1 MKKLVVGILAH
12 VDSGKTT
19 LSEAMLYTAGK
30 IRKLGRVDHKDAYLD
45 TDAQER
51 ERGITIFSKQAV
63 FTYDGMEITLLDT
76 PGHVDFSA
84 EMERTLQVLDYA
96 ILVINGVDGVQ
107 SHTDTL
113 WKLLKR
119 YEIPTFIFVNKMD
132 MDGAD
137 KDAVFQNI
145 RKKLDGDCVD
155 FSSGDR
161 DEQIAM
167 ADERLLDTYLD
178 SGMVEVEDIIEA
190 ILDRKIFPCFWGS
203 ALKLSGVQELLDAMN
218 TYMVMP
224 AYNAEFGGRIFKIS
238 RDAKGER
245 LTYMK
250 VTGGSLKCR
259 EQIEGTEG
267 KVNQI
272 RIYSGARY
280 ETVEEASAGTVC
292 AVTGLGET
300 SAGQGVGCEQ
310 ENVFAGLEPVLSYKV
325 SYPEDK
331 DAVVVLRDIRQLEEE
346 EPELHVEFAQET
358 GEIFVKVMGQVQL
371 QVLTQIVKDRFGY
384 LISFGMG
391 RIIYKETL
399 AEPVMGVGHFEPLR
413 HYAEVHLLMEPLEP
427 GSGMQFDTICSEDVL
442 DKNWQRLILT
452 HLEEKEYRG
461 VLTGAPITDM
471 KITVTAGRAHQKHTE
486 GGDFRQATYR
496 AVRQGLMMGE
506 CRLLEPVY
514 AFRLE
519 IPTEMTGRA
528 MNDITRMHGRF
539 AQPEIEGEMSILT
552 GTAPV
557 ATMQEYQQDVTAY
570 TRGQGKLSCTLQ
582 GYEPCHNEDEV
593 LAASTYDP
601 ELDLANPASS
611 VFCAHGAGYIVDWYD
626 VYDMMHVKEDPGFAL
641 AGMEDVLRNITSE
654 PTEAD
659 EDNRK
664 RMARERQDAG
674 VPVYDEKEL
683 EDIFVRTY
691 GSNSRENAA
700 YNKAGFNR
708 YNKGVSEADWYVKK
722 AAGHGKSKTAGAQ
735 TLSAGSKTADT
746 GIARPGAYRK
756 QKGEK
761 EYLLVDG
768 YNVIFAWDDLKAL
781 AAVNIDSA
789 RDKLIDIMSN
799 YQGYVGCELILVFDA
814 YKVKQNPGSITKH
827 GNIHVVYTK
836 EAETADMYIEKTT
849 HELGR
854 KYKVTVASSDGLEQ
868 LIIMGQGALRMSS
881 RGLREEVERVNQ
893 ILRKSKDSS
902 ITNIL
907 KLIGFFL
914 VALFLR
920 HNRKYRIHVKPPALA

>member
-1 MKKLVVGILAH
+1 MMDRNRVNTDMKKLVVGILAH

-96 ILVINGVDGVQ
+96 ILVINGMDGVQ

-132 MDGAD
+132 MEGTD

-674 VPVYDEKEL
+674 APVYDEKEL

-708 YNKGVSEADWYVKK
+708 YNKSVSEADWYVKK
-722 AAGHGKSKTAGAQ
+722 AAEHGKSKTTGAQ

-893 ILRKSKDSS
+893 ILRNDY
-902 ITNIL
+902 L
-907 KLIGFFL
+907 K
-914 VALFLR
+914 
-920 HNRKYRIHVKPPALA
+920 

>member
-45 TDAQER
+45 TDVQER

-96 ILVINGVDGVQ
+96 ILVINGMDGVQ

-137 KDAVFQNI
+137 KDAIFQNI

-155 FSSGDR
+155 FLSEDR

-178 SGMVEVEDIIEA
+178 TGMVETEDIIEA

-250 VTGGSLKCR
+250 VTGGCLKCR
-259 EQIEGTEG
+259 EQIEETEG

-280 ETVEEASAGTVC
+280 ETVEEAPAGTVC

-358 GEIFVKVMGQVQL
+358 REIFVKVMGQVQL
-371 QVLTQIVKDRFGY
+371 QVLTQIIKDRFGY

-601 ELDLANPASS
+601 ELDMANPASS

-664 RMARERQDAG
+664 RMARERQG
-674 VPVYDEKEL
+674 VGAPVYDEKEL

-708 YNKGVSEADWYVKK
+708 YNKSVSEADWYVKK

-735 TLSAGSKTADT
+735 TPAVGSKTADT

-881 RGLREEVERVNQ
+881 RGLREEVERVNR
-893 ILRKSKDSS
+893 ILRNDY
-902 ITNIL
+902 L
-907 KLIGFFL
+907 K
-914 VALFLR
+914 
-920 HNRKYRIHVKPPALA
+920 

>member
-45 TDAQER
+45 TDVQER

-325 SYPEDK
+325 SYPGDK

-371 QVLTQIVKDRFGY
+371 QVLTQIIKDRFGY

-601 ELDLANPASS
+601 ELDMANPASS

-674 VPVYDEKEL
+674 MPVYDEKEL

-722 AAGHGKSKTAGAQ
+722 AAEHGKSKTAGAQ

-893 ILRKSKDSS
+893 ILRNDY
-902 ITNIL
+902 L
-907 KLIGFFL
+907 K
-914 VALFLR
+914 
-920 HNRKYRIHVKPPALA
+920 

>member
-45 TDAQER
+45 TDVQER

-96 ILVINGVDGVQ
+96 VLVINGMDGVQ

-137 KDAVFQNI
+137 KDVVFQNI

-155 FSSGDR
+155 FLSEDR

-178 SGMVEVEDIIEA
+178 SGMVETEDIIEA

-280 ETVEEASAGTVC
+280 ETVEEAPAGTVC
-292 AVTGLGET
+292 AVTGLSGT

-310 ENVFAGLEPVLSYKV
+310 GNVFAGLEPVLSYKV

-358 GEIFVKVMGQVQL
+358 REIFVKVMGQVQL
-371 QVLTQIVKDRFGY
+371 QVLTQIIKDRFGY

-399 AEPVMGVGHFEPLR
+399 TEPVMGVGHFEPLR
-413 HYAEVHLLMEPLEP
+413 HYAEVHLLMEPMEP

-601 ELDLANPASS
+601 ELDMANPASS

-654 PTEAD
+654 PAEAD

-664 RMARERQDAG
+664 RMARERQGTGA
-674 VPVYDEKEL
+674 PVYDEKEL

-700 YNKAGFNR
+700 YNKVGFNR
-708 YNKGVSEADWYVKK
+708 YNKSVSEADWYVKK
-722 AAGHGKSKTAGAQ
+722 AAGHGKSRTAGAQ
-735 TLSAGSKTADT
+735 TPAIGSKTADT

-789 RDKLIDIMSN
+789 RDKLIDVMSN

-881 RGLREEVERVNQ
+881 RGLREEVERVNR
-893 ILRKSKDSS
+893 ILRNDY
-902 ITNIL
+902 L
-907 KLIGFFL
+907 K
-914 VALFLR
+914 
-920 HNRKYRIHVKPPALA
+920 

>member
-63 FTYDGMEITLLDT
+63 FTYGGMEITLLDT

-96 ILVINGVDGVQ
+96 ILVINGMDGVQ

-132 MDGAD
+132 MEGTD

-280 ETVEEASAGTVC
+280 ETVEEAFAGTVC

-310 ENVFAGLEPVLSYKV
+310 KNVFAGLEPVLSYKV
-325 SYPEDK
+325 SYPGDK

-371 QVLTQIVKDRFGY
+371 QVLTQIIKDRFGY

-601 ELDLANPASS
+601 ELDMANPASS

-626 VYDMMHVKEDPGFAL
+626 VYDMMHVKEDLGFAL

-674 VPVYDEKEL
+674 APVYDEKEL

-708 YNKGVSEADWYVKK
+708 HNKSVSEADWYVKK
-722 AAGHGKSKTAGAQ
+722 AAEHGKSKTVGAQ
-735 TLSAGSKTADT
+735 TPSVGSKTADT

-789 RDKLIDIMSN
+789 RDKLIDVMSN

-814 YKVKQNPGSITKH
+814 YRVKQNPGSITKH

-893 ILRKSKDSS
+893 ILRNDY
-902 ITNIL
+902 L
-907 KLIGFFL
+907 K
-914 VALFLR
+914 
-920 HNRKYRIHVKPPALA
+920 

>member
-1 MKKLVVGILAH
+1 MMDRNKVNIDMKKLVVGILAH

-45 TDAQER
+45 TDVQER

-63 FTYDGMEITLLDT
+63 FTYDDMEITLLDT

-96 ILVINGVDGVQ
+96 VLVINGMDGVQ

-119 YEIPTFIFVNKMD
+119 YEIPTFLFVNKMD

-137 KDAVFQNI
+137 KDAIFQNI

-155 FSSGDR
+155 FSSEDR

-178 SGMVEVEDIIEA
+178 SGRVETEDIIET
-190 ILDRKIFPCFWGS
+190 ILGRKIFPCFWGS
-203 ALKLSGVQELLDAMN
+203 ALRLSGVQELLDAMN

-280 ETVEEASAGTVC
+280 ETVEEVAAGTVC
-292 AVTGLGET
+292 AVTGLSGT

-310 ENVFAGLEPVLSYKV
+310 GNVFAGLEPVLSYKV

-358 GEIFVKVMGQVQL
+358 REIFVKVMGQVQL
-371 QVLTQIVKDRFGY
+371 QVLTQIIKDRFGY

-461 VLTGAPITDM
+461 VLTGASITDM

-570 TRGQGKLSCTLQ
+570 TRGQGKLFCTLQ

-593 LAASTYDP
+593 LEASTYDP
-601 ELDLANPASS
+601 ELDMANPASS

-626 VYDMMHVKEDPGFAL
+626 VYDRMHVKEDPGFAL

-664 RMARERQDAG
+664 RMARERQGAG

-708 YNKGVSEADWYVKK
+708 YNKSVSEADWYVKK

-735 TLSAGSKTADT
+735 TPAVGSKTADT

-789 RDKLIDIMSN
+789 RDKLIDVMSN

-881 RGLREEVERVNQ
+881 RGLREEVERVNR
-893 ILRKSKDSS
+893 ILRNDY
-902 ITNIL
+902 L
-907 KLIGFFL
+907 K
-914 VALFLR
+914 
-920 HNRKYRIHVKPPALA
+920 

>member
-63 FTYDGMEITLLDT
+63 FTYGGMEITLLDT

-96 ILVINGVDGVQ
+96 ILVINGMDGVQ

-132 MDGAD
+132 MEGTD

-325 SYPEDK
+325 SYPGDK

-371 QVLTQIVKDRFGY
+371 QVLTQIIKDRFGY

-601 ELDLANPASS
+601 ELDMENPASS

-674 VPVYDEKEL
+674 TPVYDEKEL

-708 YNKGVSEADWYVKK
+708 HNKSVSEADWYVKK
-722 AAGHGKSKTAGAQ
+722 AAEHGKSKTAGAQ
-735 TLSAGSKTADT
+735 TPSVGSKTADT

-789 RDKLIDIMSN
+789 RDKLIDVMSN

-893 ILRKSKDSS
+893 ILRNDY
-902 ITNIL
+902 L
-907 KLIGFFL
+907 K
-914 VALFLR
+914 
-920 HNRKYRIHVKPPALA
+920 

>member
-96 ILVINGVDGVQ
+96 ILVINGMDGVQ

-132 MDGAD
+132 MEGTD

-325 SYPEDK
+325 SYPGDK

-371 QVLTQIVKDRFGY
+371 QVLTQIIKDRFGY

-601 ELDLANPASS
+601 ELDMENPASS

-674 VPVYDEKEL
+674 APVYDEKEL

-708 YNKGVSEADWYVKK
+708 HNKSVSEADWYVKK
-722 AAGHGKSKTAGAQ
+722 AAEHGKSKTAGAQ
-735 TLSAGSKTADT
+735 TPSVGSKTADT

-789 RDKLIDIMSN
+789 RDKLIDVMSN

-893 ILRKSKDSS
+893 ILRNDY
-902 ITNIL
+902 L
-907 KLIGFFL
+907 K
-914 VALFLR
+914 
-920 HNRKYRIHVKPPALA
+920 

>member
-96 ILVINGVDGVQ
+96 ILVINGMDGVQ

-132 MDGAD
+132 MEGTD
-137 KDAVFQNI
+137 KDVVFQNI

-203 ALKLSGVQELLDAMN
+203 ALKLSGVQELLDALN

-310 ENVFAGLEPVLSYKV
+310 GNMFAGLEPVLSYKV

-371 QVLTQIVKDRFGY
+371 QVLTQIIKDRFGY

-601 ELDLANPASS
+601 ELDMANPASS

-654 PTEAD
+654 PTGAD

-674 VPVYDEKEL
+674 APVYDEKEL

-708 YNKGVSEADWYVKK
+708 HNKSVSEADWYVKK
-722 AAGHGKSKTAGAQ
+722 AAEHGKSKTAGAQ
-735 TLSAGSKTADT
+735 TPSVGSKTADT

-789 RDKLIDIMSN
+789 RDKLIDVMSN

-893 ILRKSKDSS
+893 ILRNDY
-902 ITNIL
+902 L
-907 KLIGFFL
+907 K
-914 VALFLR
+914 
-920 HNRKYRIHVKPPALA
+920 

>member
-96 ILVINGVDGVQ
+96 ILVINGMDGVQ

-132 MDGAD
+132 MEGTD
-137 KDAVFQNI
+137 KDVVFQNI

-310 ENVFAGLEPVLSYKV
+310 GNMFAGLEPVLSYKV

-371 QVLTQIVKDRFGY
+371 QVLTQIIKDRFGY
-384 LISFGMG
+384 LISFGME

-601 ELDLANPASS
+601 ELDMANPASS

-674 VPVYDEKEL
+674 APVYDEKEL

-700 YNKAGFNR
+700 YNKAGFDR
-708 YNKGVSEADWYVKK
+708 HNKSVSEADWYVKK
-722 AAGHGKSKTAGAQ
+722 AAEHGKSKTAGAQ
-735 TLSAGSKTADT
+735 TPSVGSKTADT

-789 RDKLIDIMSN
+789 RDKLIDVMSN

-893 ILRKSKDSS
+893 ILRNDY
-902 ITNIL
+902 L
-907 KLIGFFL
+907 K
-914 VALFLR
+914 
-920 HNRKYRIHVKPPALA
+920 

>member
-96 ILVINGVDGVQ
+96 ILVINGMDGVQ

-132 MDGAD
+132 MEGTD

-371 QVLTQIVKDRFGY
+371 QVLTQIIKDRFGY

-601 ELDLANPASS
+601 ELDMANPASS

-664 RMARERQDAG
+664 RMAREQQDAG
-674 VPVYDEKEL
+674 APVYDEKEL

-708 YNKGVSEADWYVKK
+708 HNKSVSEADWYVKK
-722 AAGHGKSKTAGAQ
+722 AAEHGKSKTAGAQ
-735 TLSAGSKTADT
+735 TPSVGSKTADT

-789 RDKLIDIMSN
+789 RDKLIDVMSN

-893 ILRKSKDSS
+893 ILRNDY
-902 ITNIL
+902 L
-907 KLIGFFL
+907 K
-914 VALFLR
+914 
-920 HNRKYRIHVKPPALA
+920 

>member
-1 MKKLVVGILAH
+1 MMDRNRVNTDMKKLVVGILAH

-96 ILVINGVDGVQ
+96 ILVINGMDGVQ

-132 MDGAD
+132 MEGTD

-325 SYPEDK
+325 SYPGDK

-371 QVLTQIVKDRFGY
+371 QVLTQIIKDRFGY

-582 GYEPCHNEDEV
+582 RYEPCHNEDEV

-601 ELDLANPASS
+601 ELDMVNPASS

-674 VPVYDEKEL
+674 APVYDEKEL

-708 YNKGVSEADWYVKK
+708 HNKSVSEADWYVKK
-722 AAGHGKSKTAGAQ
+722 AAEHGKSKTAGAQ
-735 TLSAGSKTADT
+735 TPSVGSKTADT

-789 RDKLIDIMSN
+789 RDKLIDVMSN

-893 ILRKSKDSS
+893 ILRNDY
-902 ITNIL
+902 L
-907 KLIGFFL
+907 K
-914 VALFLR
+914 
-920 HNRKYRIHVKPPALA
+920 

>member
-96 ILVINGVDGVQ
+96 ILVINGMDGVQ

-132 MDGAD
+132 MEGTD

-178 SGMVEVEDIIEA
+178 SGMVEVEDITEA

-371 QVLTQIVKDRFGY
+371 QVLTQIIKDRFGY

-399 AEPVMGVGHFEPLR
+399 VEPVMGVGHFEPLR
-413 HYAEVHLLMEPLEP
+413 HYAEVHLLMEPLEL

-601 ELDLANPASS
+601 ELDMANPASS

-674 VPVYDEKEL
+674 APVYDEKEL

-708 YNKGVSEADWYVKK
+708 HNKSVSEADWYVKK
-722 AAGHGKSKTAGAQ
+722 AAEHGKSKTTGAQ

-893 ILRKSKDSS
+893 ILRNDY
-902 ITNIL
+902 L
-907 KLIGFFL
+907 K
-914 VALFLR
+914 
-920 HNRKYRIHVKPPALA
+920 

>member
-96 ILVINGVDGVQ
+96 ILVINGMDGVQ

-132 MDGAD
+132 MEGTD
-137 KDAVFQNI
+137 KDAVFPNI

-371 QVLTQIVKDRFGY
+371 QVLTQIIKDRFGY

-399 AEPVMGVGHFEPLR
+399 VEPVMGVGHFEPLR

-601 ELDLANPASS
+601 ELDMANPASS

-664 RMARERQDAG
+664 RMARERQVAG

-893 ILRKSKDSS
+893 ILRNDY
-902 ITNIL
+902 L
-907 KLIGFFL
+907 K
-914 VALFLR
+914 
-920 HNRKYRIHVKPPALA
+920 

>member
-96 ILVINGVDGVQ
+96 ILVINGMDGVQ

-132 MDGAD
+132 MEGTD

-178 SGMVEVEDIIEA
+178 SGMVETEDIIEA

-280 ETVEEASAGTVC
+280 ETVEEASAGTIC

-371 QVLTQIVKDRFGY
+371 QVLTQIIKDRFGY

-601 ELDLANPASS
+601 ELDMANPASS

-664 RMARERQDAG
+664 RMVRERQDAG
-674 VPVYDEKEL
+674 APVYDEKEL

-708 YNKGVSEADWYVKK
+708 HNKSVSEADWYVKK
-722 AAGHGKSKTAGAQ
+722 AAEHGKSKTAGAQ
-735 TLSAGSKTADT
+735 TPSVGLKTADT

-768 YNVIFAWDDLKAL
+768 YNVLFAWDDLKAL

-789 RDKLIDIMSN
+789 RDKLIDVMSN

-893 ILRKSKDSS
+893 ILRNDY
-902 ITNIL
+902 L
-907 KLIGFFL
+907 K
-914 VALFLR
+914 
-920 HNRKYRIHVKPPALA
+920 

>member
-96 ILVINGVDGVQ
+96 ILVINGMDGVQ

-137 KDAVFQNI
+137 KDAIFQNI

-178 SGMVEVEDIIEA
+178 SGMVETEDIIEA

-218 TYMVMP
+218 AYMVMP
-224 AYNAEFGGRIFKIS
+224 AYNTEFGGRVFKIS

-250 VTGGSLKCR
+250 VTGGNLKCR
-259 EQIEGTEG
+259 EQIEGTDG

-280 ETVEEASAGTVC
+280 ETVEEAPAGTVC

-358 GEIFVKVMGQVQL
+358 REIFVKVMGQVQL
-371 QVLTQIVKDRFGY
+371 QVLTQIIKDRFGY

-601 ELDLANPASS
+601 ELDMANPASS

-664 RMARERQDAG
+664 RMARERQDVGA
-674 VPVYDEKEL
+674 PVYDEKEL

-708 YNKGVSEADWYVKK
+708 YNKSVSEADWYVKK
-722 AAGHGKSKTAGAQ
+722 AAEHGKSKTTGAQ
-735 TLSAGSKTADT
+735 TPAVGLKTADT

-881 RGLREEVERVNQ
+881 RGLREEVERVNR
-893 ILRKSKDSS
+893 ILRDDY
-902 ITNIL
+902 L
-907 KLIGFFL
+907 K
-914 VALFLR
+914 
-920 HNRKYRIHVKPPALA
+920 

>member
-96 ILVINGVDGVQ
+96 ILVINGMDGVQ

-132 MDGAD
+132 MEGTD
-137 KDAVFQNI
+137 KDAVFPNI

-371 QVLTQIVKDRFGY
+371 QVLTQIIKDRFGY

-601 ELDLANPASS
+601 ELDMANPASS

-674 VPVYDEKEL
+674 APVYDEKEL

-708 YNKGVSEADWYVKK
+708 HNKSVSEADWYVKK
-722 AAGHGKSKTAGAQ
+722 AAEHGKSKTAGAQ

-893 ILRKSKDSS
+893 ILRNDY
-902 ITNIL
+902 L
-907 KLIGFFL
+907 K
-914 VALFLR
+914 
-920 HNRKYRIHVKPPALA
+920 

>member
-96 ILVINGVDGVQ
+96 ILVINGMDGVQ

-132 MDGAD
+132 MEGTD

-272 RIYSGARY
+272 RIYFGARY
-280 ETVEEASAGTVC
+280 ETVEEASAGTVY

-674 VPVYDEKEL
+674 APVYDEKEL

-708 YNKGVSEADWYVKK
+708 HNKSVSEADWYVKK
-722 AAGHGKSKTAGAQ
+722 AAEHGKSKTTGAQ

-893 ILRKSKDSS
+893 ILRNDY
-902 ITNIL
+902 L
-907 KLIGFFL
+907 K
-914 VALFLR
+914 
-920 HNRKYRIHVKPPALA
+920 

>member
-96 ILVINGVDGVQ
+96 ILVINGMDGVQ

-132 MDGAD
+132 MEGTD
-137 KDAVFQNI
+137 KDAVFLNI

-331 DAVVVLRDIRQLEEE
+331 DAVVVLWDIRQLEEE

-371 QVLTQIVKDRFGY
+371 QVLTQIIKDRFGY

-799 YQGYVGCELILVFDA
+799 YQGYVGCDLILVFDA

-893 ILRKSKDSS
+893 ILRNDY
-902 ITNIL
+902 L
-907 KLIGFFL
+907 K
-914 VALFLR
+914 
-920 HNRKYRIHVKPPALA
+920 

>member
-371 QVLTQIVKDRFGY
+371 QVLTQIIKDRFGY

-399 AEPVMGVGHFEPLR
+399 VEPVMGVGHFEPLR
-413 HYAEVHLLMEPLEP
+413 HYAEVHLLMEPLEL

-601 ELDLANPASS
+601 ELDMANPASS

-674 VPVYDEKEL
+674 APVYDEKEL

-708 YNKGVSEADWYVKK
+708 HNKSVSEADWYVKK
-722 AAGHGKSKTAGAQ
+722 AAEHGKSKTTGAQ

-893 ILRKSKDSS
+893 ILRNDY
-902 ITNIL
+902 L
-907 KLIGFFL
+907 K
-914 VALFLR
+914 
-920 HNRKYRIHVKPPALA
+920 

>member
-683 EDIFVRTY
+683 EDIFVRAY

-789 RDKLIDIMSN
+789 RDKLIDVMSN

-893 ILRKSKDSS
+893 ILRNDY
-902 ITNIL
+902 L
-907 KLIGFFL
+907 K
-914 VALFLR
+914 
-920 HNRKYRIHVKPPALA
+920 

>member
-63 FTYDGMEITLLDT
+63 FTYDGMEITLFDT

-893 ILRKSKDSS
+893 ILRNDY
-902 ITNIL
+902 L
-907 KLIGFFL
+907 K
-914 VALFLR
+914 
-920 HNRKYRIHVKPPALA
+920 

>member
-280 ETVEEASAGTVC
+280 ETVEEASAGTIC

-893 ILRKSKDSS
+893 ILRNDY
-902 ITNIL
+902 L
-907 KLIGFFL
+907 K
-914 VALFLR
+914 
-920 HNRKYRIHVKPPALA
+920 

>member
-641 AGMEDVLRNITSE
+641 AGMEDILRNITSE

-893 ILRKSKDSS
+893 ILRNDY
-902 ITNIL
+902 L
-907 KLIGFFL
+907 K
-914 VALFLR
+914 
-920 HNRKYRIHVKPPALA
+920 

>member
-96 ILVINGVDGVQ
+96 ILVINGMDGVQ

-132 MDGAD
+132 MEGTD

-310 ENVFAGLEPVLSYKV
+310 ENVFAGLEPVLFYKV

-384 LISFGMG
+384 LILFGMG

-519 IPTEMTGRA
+519 TPTEMTGRA

-611 VFCAHGAGYIVDWYD
+611 VFCAHAAGYIVDWYD

-893 ILRKSKDSS
+893 ILRNDY
-902 ITNIL
+902 L
-907 KLIGFFL
+907 K
-914 VALFLR
+914 
-920 HNRKYRIHVKPPALA
+920 

>member
-1 MKKLVVGILAH
+1 MMDRNRVNTDMKKLVVGILAH

-280 ETVEEASAGTVC
+280 EPVEEASAGTVC

-601 ELDLANPASS
+601 ELDMANPASS

-674 VPVYDEKEL
+674 APVYDEKEL

-708 YNKGVSEADWYVKK
+708 HNKSVSEADWYVKK
-722 AAGHGKSKTAGAQ
+722 AAEHGKSKTTGAQ

-881 RGLREEVERVNQ
+881 SGLREEVERVNQ
-893 ILRKSKDSS
+893 ILRNDY
-902 ITNIL
+902 L
-907 KLIGFFL
+907 K
-914 VALFLR
+914 
-920 HNRKYRIHVKPPALA
+920 

>member
-96 ILVINGVDGVQ
+96 ILVINGMDGVQ

-132 MDGAD
+132 MEGTD

-178 SGMVEVEDIIEA
+178 SGMVEVEDITEA

-280 ETVEEASAGTVC
+280 ETVEEASAGTIC

-371 QVLTQIVKDRFGY
+371 QVLTQIIKDRFGY

-601 ELDLANPASS
+601 ELDMANPASS

-674 VPVYDEKEL
+674 APVYDEKEL

-708 YNKGVSEADWYVKK
+708 HNKSVSEADWYVKK
-722 AAGHGKSKTAGAQ
+722 AAEHGKSKTAGAQ
-735 TLSAGSKTADT
+735 TPSVGSKTADT

-789 RDKLIDIMSN
+789 RDKLIDVMSN

-893 ILRKSKDSS
+893 ILRNDY
-902 ITNIL
+902 L
-907 KLIGFFL
+907 K
-914 VALFLR
+914 
-920 HNRKYRIHVKPPALA
+920 

>member
-96 ILVINGVDGVQ
+96 ILVINGMDGVQ

-132 MDGAD
+132 MEGTD

-178 SGMVEVEDIIEA
+178 SGMVEVEDITEA

-371 QVLTQIVKDRFGY
+371 QVLTQIIKDRFGY

-399 AEPVMGVGHFEPLR
+399 VEPVMGVGHFEPLR
-413 HYAEVHLLMEPLEP
+413 HYAEVHLLMEPLEL

-601 ELDLANPASS
+601 ELDMANPASS

-893 ILRKSKDSS
+893 ILRNDY
-902 ITNIL
+902 
-907 KLIGFFL
+907 
-914 VALFLR
+914 LR
-920 HNRKYRIHVKPPALA
+920 

>member
-280 ETVEEASAGTVC
+280 EPVEEASAGTVC

-601 ELDLANPASS
+601 ELDMANPASS

-674 VPVYDEKEL
+674 APVYDEKEL

-708 YNKGVSEADWYVKK
+708 HNKSVSEADWYVKK
-722 AAGHGKSKTAGAQ
+722 AAEHGKSKTTGAQ

-881 RGLREEVERVNQ
+881 SGLREEVERVNQ
-893 ILRKSKDSS
+893 ILRNDY
-902 ITNIL
+902 L
-907 KLIGFFL
+907 K
-914 VALFLR
+914 
-920 HNRKYRIHVKPPALA
+920 

>member
-96 ILVINGVDGVQ
+96 ILVINGMDGVQ

-132 MDGAD
+132 MEGTD
-137 KDAVFQNI
+137 KDVVFQNI

-310 ENVFAGLEPVLSYKV
+310 GNMFAGLEPVLSYKV

-371 QVLTQIVKDRFGY
+371 QVLTQIIKDRFGY

-601 ELDLANPASS
+601 ELDMANPASS

-664 RMARERQDAG
+664 RMARERQDASA
-674 VPVYDEKEL
+674 PVYDEKEL

-700 YNKAGFNR
+700 YNKAGFDR
-708 YNKGVSEADWYVKK
+708 HNKSVSEADWYVKK
-722 AAGHGKSKTAGAQ
+722 AAEHGKSKTAGAQ
-735 TLSAGSKTADT
+735 TPSVGSKTADT

-789 RDKLIDIMSN
+789 RDKLIDVMSN

-893 ILRKSKDSS
+893 ILRNDY
-902 ITNIL
+902 L
-907 KLIGFFL
+907 K
-914 VALFLR
+914 
-920 HNRKYRIHVKPPALA
+920 

>member
-224 AYNAEFGGRIFKIS
+224 AYNAEFGGWIFKIS

-674 VPVYDEKEL
+674 APVYDEKEL

-708 YNKGVSEADWYVKK
+708 HNKSVSEADWYVKK
-722 AAGHGKSKTAGAQ
+722 AAEHGKSKTTGAQ

-893 ILRKSKDSS
+893 ILRNDY
-902 ITNIL
+902 L
-907 KLIGFFL
+907 K
-914 VALFLR
+914 
-920 HNRKYRIHVKPPALA
+920 

>member
-96 ILVINGVDGVQ
+96 ILVINGMDGVQ

-132 MDGAD
+132 MEGTD
-137 KDAVFQNI
+137 KDVVFQNI

-280 ETVEEASAGTVC
+280 ETVEESSAGTVC

-310 ENVFAGLEPVLSYKV
+310 GNMFAGLEPVLSYKV

-371 QVLTQIVKDRFGY
+371 QVLTQIIKDRFGY

-601 ELDLANPASS
+601 ELDMANPASS

-654 PTEAD
+654 PTGAD

-674 VPVYDEKEL
+674 APVYDEKEL

-708 YNKGVSEADWYVKK
+708 HNKSVSEADWYVKK
-722 AAGHGKSKTAGAQ
+722 AAEHGKSKTAGAQ
-735 TLSAGSKTADT
+735 TPSVGSKTADT

-789 RDKLIDIMSN
+789 RDKLIDVMSN

-893 ILRKSKDSS
+893 ILRNDY
-902 ITNIL
+902 L
-907 KLIGFFL
+907 K
-914 VALFLR
+914 
-920 HNRKYRIHVKPPALA
+920 

>member
-96 ILVINGVDGVQ
+96 ILVINGMDGVQ

-132 MDGAD
+132 MEGTD
-137 KDAVFQNI
+137 KDTVFQNI

-218 TYMVMP
+218 TYMVMS

-325 SYPEDK
+325 SYPGDK

-371 QVLTQIVKDRFGY
+371 QVLTQIIKDRFGY

-601 ELDLANPASS
+601 ELDMENPASS

-674 VPVYDEKEL
+674 APVYDEKEL

-708 YNKGVSEADWYVKK
+708 HNKSVSEADWYVKK
-722 AAGHGKSKTAGAQ
+722 AAEHGKSKTAGAQ
-735 TLSAGSKTADT
+735 TPSVGSKTADT

-789 RDKLIDIMSN
+789 RDKLIDVMSN

-893 ILRKSKDSS
+893 ILRNDY
-902 ITNIL
+902 L
-907 KLIGFFL
+907 K
-914 VALFLR
+914 
-920 HNRKYRIHVKPPALA
+920 

>member
-190 ILDRKIFPCFWGS
+190 ILNRKIFPCFWGS

-893 ILRKSKDSS
+893 ILRNDY
-902 ITNIL
+902 L
-907 KLIGFFL
+907 K
-914 VALFLR
+914 
-920 HNRKYRIHVKPPALA
+920 

>member
-63 FTYDGMEITLLDT
+63 FTYGGMEITLLDT

-96 ILVINGVDGVQ
+96 ILVINGMDGVQ

-132 MDGAD
+132 MEGTD

-280 ETVEEASAGTVC
+280 ETVEEAFAGTVC

-325 SYPEDK
+325 SYPGDK

-371 QVLTQIVKDRFGY
+371 QVLTQIIKDRFGY

-601 ELDLANPASS
+601 ELDMANPASS

-674 VPVYDEKEL
+674 APVYDEKEL

-708 YNKGVSEADWYVKK
+708 HNKSVSEADWYVKK
-722 AAGHGKSKTAGAQ
+722 AAEHGKSKTVGAQ
-735 TLSAGSKTADT
+735 TPSVGSKTADT

-814 YKVKQNPGSITKH
+814 YRVKQNPGSITKH

-893 ILRKSKDSS
+893 ILRNDY
-902 ITNIL
+902 L
-907 KLIGFFL
+907 K
-914 VALFLR
+914 
-920 HNRKYRIHVKPPALA
+920 

>member
-96 ILVINGVDGVQ
+96 ILVINGMDGVQ
-107 SHTDTL
+107 SYTDTL

-132 MDGAD
+132 MEGTD

-325 SYPEDK
+325 SYPGDK

-358 GEIFVKVMGQVQL
+358 REIFVKVMGQVQL
-371 QVLTQIVKDRFGY
+371 QVLTQIIKDRFGY

-601 ELDLANPASS
+601 ELDMANPASS

-664 RMARERQDAG
+664 RMARERQGAG
-674 VPVYDEKEL
+674 APVYDEKEL

-708 YNKGVSEADWYVKK
+708 YNKSVSEADWYVKK
-722 AAGHGKSKTAGAQ
+722 AAEHGKSKTTGAQ
-735 TLSAGSKTADT
+735 TPVVGLKTADT

-881 RGLREEVERVNQ
+881 RGLREEVERVNR
-893 ILRKSKDSS
+893 ILRDDY
-902 ITNIL
+902 L
-907 KLIGFFL
+907 K
-914 VALFLR
+914 
-920 HNRKYRIHVKPPALA
+920 

>member
-96 ILVINGVDGVQ
+96 ILVINGMDGVQ

-132 MDGAD
+132 MEGTD

-280 ETVEEASAGTVC
+280 ETVEEASAGTIC

-371 QVLTQIVKDRFGY
+371 QVLTQIIKDRFGY

-601 ELDLANPASS
+601 ELDMENPASS

-674 VPVYDEKEL
+674 APVYDEKEL

-708 YNKGVSEADWYVKK
+708 HNKSVSEADWYVKK
-722 AAGHGKSKTAGAQ
+722 AAEHGKSKTAGAQ
-735 TLSAGSKTADT
+735 TPSVGSKTADT

-789 RDKLIDIMSN
+789 RDKLIDVMSN

-893 ILRKSKDSS
+893 ILRNDY
-902 ITNIL
+902 L
-907 KLIGFFL
+907 K
-914 VALFLR
+914 
-920 HNRKYRIHVKPPALA
+920 

>member
-722 AAGHGKSKTAGAQ
+722 AAGHGKSKTDGAQ

-893 ILRKSKDSS
+893 ILRNDY
-902 ITNIL
+902 L
-907 KLIGFFL
+907 K
-914 VALFLR
+914 
-920 HNRKYRIHVKPPALA
+920 

>member
-96 ILVINGVDGVQ
+96 IFVINGVDGVQ

-722 AAGHGKSKTAGAQ
+722 AAEHGKSKTAGAQ
-735 TLSAGSKTADT
+735 TPSVGSKTADT

-789 RDKLIDIMSN
+789 RDKLIDVMSN

-893 ILRKSKDSS
+893 ILRNDY
-902 ITNIL
+902 L
-907 KLIGFFL
+907 K
-914 VALFLR
+914 
-920 HNRKYRIHVKPPALA
+920 

>member
-96 ILVINGVDGVQ
+96 ILVINGMDGVQ

-132 MDGAD
+132 MEGTD
-137 KDAVFQNI
+137 KDAVFPNI

-371 QVLTQIVKDRFGY
+371 QVLTQIIKDRFGY

-601 ELDLANPASS
+601 ELDMANPASS

-674 VPVYDEKEL
+674 APVYDEKEL

-708 YNKGVSEADWYVKK
+708 HNKSVSEADWYVKK
-722 AAGHGKSKTAGAQ
+722 AAEHGKSKTTGAQ

-768 YNVIFAWDDLKAL
+768 YNVIFAWDDLKSL

-893 ILRKSKDSS
+893 ILRNDY
-902 ITNIL
+902 L
-907 KLIGFFL
+907 K
-914 VALFLR
+914 
-920 HNRKYRIHVKPPALA
+920 